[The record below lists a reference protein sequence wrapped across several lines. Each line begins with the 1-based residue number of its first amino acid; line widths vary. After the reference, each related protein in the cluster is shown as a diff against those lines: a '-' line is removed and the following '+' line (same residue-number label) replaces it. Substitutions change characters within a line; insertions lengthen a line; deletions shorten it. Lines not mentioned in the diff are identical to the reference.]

1 MRAHSHQGTQSSG
14 HRPPVDT
21 VSAMH
26 DELAVRDGLLDGDGE
41 PALVG
46 GRCRECQSVCFPVQD
61 VCPYC
66 SEESVHEIRLS
77 RTGTLW
83 AWTAVTAAPPG
94 YEGPVP
100 YGFGVV
106 ELAEGVRVISRLT
119 EADPGKLSQ
128 GQEMVLVL
136 DPLVEEKERRVL
148 TYAFAPV

>member
-1 MRAHSHQGTQSSG
+1 MTLVEGSARAAQG
-14 HRPPVDT
+14 VDT

-26 DELAVRDGLLDGDGE
+26 DELAVRDGLLVSDDG

-46 GRCRECQSVCFPVQD
+46 GRCRECQSVCFPLQD

-66 SEESVHEIRLS
+66 SEEAVHEIKLS

-106 ELAEGVRVISRLT
+106 ELPEGVRVVTRLT
-119 EADPGKLSQ
+119 EADPAKLNQ
-128 GQEMVLVL
+128 GQKMRLVL
-136 DPLVEEKERRVL
+136 DPLVVEEERRVL

>member
-1 MRAHSHQGTQSSG
+1 MQSVGPNVDGSHHQ
-14 HRPPVDT
+14 VDT
-21 VSAMH
+21 VSAMP
-26 DELAVRDGLLDGDGE
+26 DEIAVKDGLLDVDGE

-94 YEGPVP
+94 YDGPVP

-106 ELAEGVRVISRLT
+106 ELADGVRIITRLT
-119 EADPGKLSQ
+119 EADPAKLSH
-128 GQEMVLVL
+128 GQKMVLVL
-136 DPLVEEKERRVL
+136 DPLVEEEDRRLL